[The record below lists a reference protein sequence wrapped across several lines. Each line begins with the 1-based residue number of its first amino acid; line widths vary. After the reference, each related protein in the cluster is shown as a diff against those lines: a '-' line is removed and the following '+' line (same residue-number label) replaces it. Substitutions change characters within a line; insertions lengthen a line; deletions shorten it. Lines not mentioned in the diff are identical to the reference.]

1 MSIESVPPGP
11 RPETKMMDATLQ
23 DLGRDLAATLAPP
36 LAGDADAVKRTI
48 ATSAAMTA
56 FGAGMAGHAFGV
68 WLSAVS
74 NSLAVAQQ
82 FSVLA
87 TGAVTP
93 KARAADAAPARAR
106 DGAAAV
112 EPDAR
117 ADAGFATPPKGRDR
131 PGSPDDL
138 KAIGGIGPK
147 LETVLNGLGI
157 WTYAQIAALAE
168 GEVAWLDEQL
178 GFRGRIGRDDW
189 LKQAAALVAAKA

>member
-11 RPETKMMDATLQ
+11 RPETKMMDATLL

-48 ATSAAMTA
+48 ATSAAMAA

-93 KARAADAAPARAR
+93 KALAADAAP
-106 DGAAAV
+106 AV

-117 ADAGFATPPKGRDR
+117 ADAGFATPPKDRDR
-131 PGSPDDL
+131 PGAPDDL

-157 WTYAQIAALAE
+157 WTYAQIAALTE

-189 LKQAAALVAAKA
+189 LKQAVALAAAKA